1 MIVNKVHKATSQE
14 VLLMMGLWVL
24 TFLSFNLMIDS
35 WVAELDIV
43 VTICVDIDIYDKE
56 KWIIKNIEGA
66 LPSGMHVK
74 SIWRVALN
82 ASCNGQ

>member
-1 MIVNKVHKATSQE
+1 
-14 VLLMMGLWVL
+14 
-24 TFLSFNLMIDS
+24 
-35 WVAELDIV
+35 VAELDIV

-74 SIWRVALN
+74 SI
-82 ASCNGQ
+82 